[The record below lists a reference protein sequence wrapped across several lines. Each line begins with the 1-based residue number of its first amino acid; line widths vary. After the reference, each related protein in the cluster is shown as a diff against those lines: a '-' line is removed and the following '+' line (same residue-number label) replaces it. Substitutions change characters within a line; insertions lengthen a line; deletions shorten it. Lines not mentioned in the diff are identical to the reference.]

1 MIIKNME
8 TSVLEEMG
16 LTDSEI
22 KVYLALLKLG
32 SAKAG
37 EVIDKSNLQNPVVH
51 RAFHSL
57 IEKGIIT
64 YSVEGKIKHYQAMDP
79 SLLMKILEEKKK
91 RLEILIP
98 DLKKLHQE
106 RREKTKA
113 TIHQGRKAIR
123 KLLNYMLDSN
133 NKEFLSY
140 GAAKSSEDVLKD
152 FFWQAFNVRRVKEKT
167 QTKMIFHTS
176 LEKRAKELNKLPLM
190 KVRLTDKSFEEM
202 VETIIIGEKVAIV
215 IYLEDPIGI
224 LIEEPLVA
232 RSYKKFF
239 NLLWKQSKK

>member
-1 MIIKNME
+1 ME
-8 TSVLEEMG
+8 TSILKELG

-32 SAKAG
+32 PAKAG
-37 EVIDKSNLQNPVVH
+37 EIIDKSNLQNPVVH

-57 IEKGIIT
+57 TEKGIMT
-64 YSVEGKIKHYQAMDP
+64 YSIEGKIKHYQAMEP
-79 SLLMKILEEKKK
+79 SLLMNILEEKKK

-106 RREKTKA
+106 KREKTKA
-113 TIHQGRKAIR
+113 TIHQGKKAIR
-123 KLLNYMLDSN
+123 KLINYMLDSN

-140 GAAKSSEDVLKD
+140 GAAKKSEEVLGD
-152 FFWQAFNVRRVKEKT
+152 FFWQNINMRRMKEKT

-176 LEKRAKELNKLPLM
+176 LEKRAKELNKLPFM
-190 KVRLTDKSFEEM
+190 KIRLTDKSFEEM
-202 VETIIIGEKVAIV
+202 VETMIIGEKVAIV